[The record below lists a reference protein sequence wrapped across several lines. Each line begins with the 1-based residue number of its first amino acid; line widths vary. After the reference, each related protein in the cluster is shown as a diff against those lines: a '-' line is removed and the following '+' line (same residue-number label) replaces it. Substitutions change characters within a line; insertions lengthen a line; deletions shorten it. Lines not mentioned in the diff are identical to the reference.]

1 MDTNLI
7 RPRHIDNDVGL
18 AALVIC
24 HSSLFFD
31 WLNDPRIFHKMGDFD
46 AYPFGI
52 HDCEKYVIAH
62 MKDTWLIVSKK
73 TRNWIP
79 VGYAG
84 LFVRQRHR
92 TGILRYAIGDP
103 SSERKGIAT
112 KAVNLMTKWAF
123 NDLDLVSVHAS
134 VASSNAGSIR
144 VLEKSGF
151 IQIGKYTKARFESGQ
166 HFDELLFELV
176 EKE

>member
-62 MKDTWLIVSKK
+62 MKDTWLIVSK
-73 TRNWIP
+73 R
-79 VGYAG
+79 
-84 LFVRQRHR
+84 R
-92 TGILRYAIGDP
+92 GIGFLLVMRVCLSG
-103 SSERKGIAT
+103 RGIA
-112 KAVNLMTKWAF
+112 L
-123 NDLDLVSVHAS
+123 
-134 VASSNAGSIR
+134 
-144 VLEKSGF
+144 GF
-151 IQIGKYTKARFESGQ
+151 
-166 HFDELLFELV
+166 
-176 EKE
+176 